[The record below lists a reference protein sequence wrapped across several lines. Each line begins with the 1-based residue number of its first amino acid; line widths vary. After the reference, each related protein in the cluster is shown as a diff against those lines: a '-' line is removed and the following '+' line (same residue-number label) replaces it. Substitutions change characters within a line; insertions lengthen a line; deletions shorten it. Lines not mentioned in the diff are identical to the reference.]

1 MSKEKRLSFKNVSV
15 FPLGKIISGLRLK
28 ESENMPV
35 MNICDKYEKLLN
47 NGKHSFQLCEQFTNE
62 LSNAANTDT
71 TRSVVKRCKK
81 LMSVNERDINS
92 MCAVA
97 SLKESSLSYIAGN
110 IEEKMVTYLID
121 KSDKNRTELHEAVV
135 LSRRT

>member
-81 LMSVNERDINS
+81 
-92 MCAVA
+92 
-97 SLKESSLSYIAGN
+97 
-110 IEEKMVTYLID
+110 
-121 KSDKNRTELHEAVV
+121 
-135 LSRRT
+135 